1 MSPGALV
8 VTGAASGIG
17 RAVAV
22 GAARDGW
29 FVHVLDLDHDGAAT
43 TVDLVRA
50 AGGDGRV
57 HVLDVTDAAAVE
69 SAMSVVEG
77 AGLPLRGVFAG
88 AGIDM
93 GGAAHELDPGTWRRV
108 LDVNVT
114 GTFLVVRE
122 VLRTMIDGDGDG
134 DGGGSVVLCGSPA
147 ATVGFAAGGA
157 TAYGASKGAISS
169 MVRTLAVDYARH
181 GVRVNAIV
189 PGPTETPLMWA
200 NVPADEVDATRAQ
213 IEREVP
219 LGRLARPEEIAEPVL
234 WLLSDRSSYTTGSL
248 VGCDGGVLAKSSISV

>member
-1 MSPGALV
+1 MSPRSLV

-29 FVHVLDLDHDGAAT
+29 FVHVLDLDPDGAAA
-43 TVDLVRA
+43 TVDLARQ
-50 AGGDGRV
+50 AGGDGRA
-57 HVLDVTDAAAVE
+57 HVLDVTDAAAVAAAVGTVAE
-69 SAMSVVEG
+69 SG
-77 AGLPLRGVFAG
+77 PPLRGGGAG
-88 AGIDM
+88 AGRGR
-93 GGAAHELDPGTWRRV
+93 GGAAPGRGRGRGRRG

-122 VLRTMIDGDGDG
+122 VLRAMIDGD
-134 DGGGSVVLCGSPA
+134 GGSVVLCGSPA

-157 TAYGASKGAISS
+157 TAYGASKGAVSS
-169 MVRTLAVDYARH
+169 MVRTRAVDSARH
-181 GVRVNAIV
+181 GVRVPGSV
-189 PGPTETPLMWA
+189 PRPPEAAGLRAGRPT
-200 NVPADEVDATRAQ
+200 DEVAATRAQ
-213 IEREVP
+213 IEHEVP

>member
-1 MSPGALV
+1 MSPRSLV

-29 FVHVLDLDHDGAAT
+29 FVHVLDLDPDGAAA
-43 TVDLVRA
+43 TVDLARQ
-50 AGGDGRV
+50 AGGDGRA
-57 HVLDVTDAAAVE
+57 HVLDVTDAAAVAAAVGTAAE
-69 SAMSVVEG
+69 SG
-77 AGLPLRGVFAG
+77 PPLRGLFAG
-88 AGIDM
+88 AGIDV
-93 GGAAHELDPGTWRRV
+93 GGAAHELDPATWRRV

-122 VLRTMIDGDGDG
+122 VLRAMIDGD
-134 DGGGSVVLCGSPA
+134 GGSVVLCGSPA

-200 NVPADEVDATRAQ
+200 NVPADEIAATRAQ
-213 IEREVP
+213 IEHEVP

>member
-1 MSPGALV
+1 MSPRSLV

-17 RAVAV
+17 QAVAV

-29 FVHVLDLDHDGAAT
+29 FVHMLDLDPEGAAA
-43 TVDLVRA
+43 TVDLVRE
-50 AGGDGRV
+50 AGGDGRT

-69 SAMSVVEG
+69 AAVG
-77 AGLPLRGVFAG
+77 ALADVGPPLRGLFAG
-88 AGIDM
+88 AGIDV

-114 GTFLVVRE
+114 GTFLVVRQA
-122 VLRTMIDGDGDG
+122 LRTMIAGD
-134 DGGGSVVLCGSPA
+134 GGSVVLCSSPA

-181 GVRVNAIV
+181 GVRVNA
-189 PGPTETPLMWA
+189 
-200 NVPADEVDATRAQ
+200 
-213 IEREVP
+213 
-219 LGRLARPEEIAEPVL
+219 
-234 WLLSDRSSYTTGSL
+234 DR
-248 VGCDGGVLAKSSISV
+248 KSVV